1 MRHIKLYEDYTDKE
15 LEDLLGDL
23 ASVGQ
28 AKEVKVSCWVDGCVP
43 QQLTH
48 PSWWTAYM
56 EVFAIT
62 VFPDRG
68 SENANKEFALQKI
81 RRGEFEQRLD
91 TDDPRVSK
99 DAGPEV
105 LEIVSKKN
113 VQKIAAEVPT
123 LYALLQEIKKEV
135 VQVLIEKWEG
145 IHKKLLDTMSDTGI
159 QRFYDTGWRSSPKKV
174 KETIDKS
181 LKAEIRVI
189 KIEQ

>member
-1 MRHIKLYEDYTDKE
+1 MKHIRLYEDYSDEE

-23 ASVGQ
+23 VSVGQ

-68 SENANKEFALQKI
+68 SENSNKEFALQKI
-81 RRGEFEQRLD
+81 RRGEFEQNLD

-99 DAGPEV
+99 NAGPEV
-105 LEIVSKKN
+105 LEIVSKEN
-113 VQKIAAEVPT
+113 VQKIAAGVPT
-123 LYALLQEIKKEV
+123 LYALLQEIKKEI
-135 VQVLIEKWEG
+135 VQVLIQKWEN
-145 IHKKLLDTMSDTGI
+145 IHKKLLDAMNDSEL
-159 QRFYDTGWRSSPKKV
+159 REFYDTGWRSSPKKV

-181 LKAEIRVI
+181 LKAEIRI
-189 KIEQ
+189 REIE

>member
-1 MRHIKLYEDYTDKE
+1 MRHIKLYEDYSDEE
-15 LEDLLGDL
+15 LDDLLGDL

-28 AKEVKVSCWVDGCVP
+28 VKEVKVSCWVDGCVP

-105 LEIVSKKN
+105 LKIVSKEN
-113 VQKIAAEVPT
+113 VQKIASGVPT
-123 LYALLQEIKKEV
+123 LYALLQEVKKEI
-135 VQVLIEKWEG
+135 VQVLIEKWEK
-145 IHKKLLDTMSDTGI
+145 IHSKLLGTMSDFEL
-159 QRFYDTGWRSSPKKV
+159 QEFYDTKWRSTPKNLR
-174 KETIDKS
+174 ETIDKS
-181 LKAEIRVI
+181 LKAEIRVR
-189 KIEQ
+189 KIE

>member
-15 LEDLLGDL
+15 IDDLLGDL

-28 AKEVKVSCWVDGCVP
+28 VKEVRVSCWVDGCVP

-48 PSWWTAYM
+48 PSWWTGYM

-68 SENANKEFALQKI
+68 SENSNKEFALQKI

-99 DAGPEV
+99 NADPEV
-105 LEIVSKKN
+105 LEIVSKEN
-113 VQKIAAEVPT
+113 VQKTAAVVPT
-123 LYALLQEIKKEV
+123 LYALLQEIKKEI
-135 VQVLIEKWEG
+135 VQVLIEKWEK
-145 IHKKLLDTMSDTGI
+145 IHKKLLDTMNDSEL
-159 QRFYDTGWRSSPKKV
+159 QEFYNTEWRSSPKKV
-174 KETIDKS
+174 KETIDES
-181 LKAEIRVI
+181 LKAEIRV
-189 KIEQ
+189 KPVE

>member
-1 MRHIKLYEDYTDKE
+1 MKHLRLYEDYSDEE
-15 LEDLLGDL
+15 LDDLLGDL

-28 AKEVKVSCWVDGCVP
+28 GKKVKVVCLVEGSTP
-43 QQLTH
+43 QQSTH

-105 LEIVSKKN
+105 LKIVSKEN
-113 VQKIAAEVPT
+113 VQKIASGVPT
-123 LYALLQEIKKEV
+123 LYALLQEVKKEI
-135 VQVLIEKWEG
+135 VQVLIEKWEK
-145 IHKKLLDTMSDTGI
+145 IHSKLLGTMSDFEL
-159 QRFYDTGWRSSPKKV
+159 QEFYDTKWRSTPKNLR
-174 KETIDKS
+174 ETIDKS
-181 LKAEIRVI
+181 LKAEIRVR
-189 KIEQ
+189 KIE

>member
-1 MRHIKLYEDYTDKE
+1 MKHIKLYEDYTDKE
-15 LEDLLGDL
+15 IDDLLGDL

-28 AKEVKVSCWVDGCVP
+28 AKEVRVSCWVDGCVP

-68 SENANKEFALQKI
+68 SENSNKEFALQKI
-81 RRGEFEQRLD
+81 RRGEFEQSLD

-99 DAGPEV
+99 NVGPEV
-105 LEIVSKKN
+105 LEIVSKEN
-113 VQKIAAEVPT
+113 VQKTAAAVPT
-123 LYALLQEIKKEV
+123 LYALLQEIKKEI
-135 VQVLIEKWEG
+135 VQVLIEKWEE
-145 IHKKLLDTMSDTGI
+145 IHKKLLDTMNDSEL
-159 QRFYDTGWRSSPKKV
+159 QEFYNTEWRSSPKKV

-181 LKAEIRVI
+181 LKAEIRVS
-189 KIEQ
+189 KIE